1 MRALARR
8 PRPRTGTAAPSGV
21 RRPTLASVNTTS
33 HRPLRAAAG
42 ALLVAGLLAACGG
55 TAEPEAMVSAT
66 LHAQSD
72 ASSGASPSSDASSSS
87 DASPSSS
94 ASPSSGAS
102 PSAGA
107 ETFSYPGRT
116 GATALE
122 LLLEADPSAEV
133 TGEGENAFV
142 TAIGGRAADDS
153 KKEFWSL
160 SVDGE
165 PAQVGA
171 GTLETEDGQEITWT
185 IETY

>member
-1 MRALARR
+1 
-8 PRPRTGTAAPSGV
+8 
-21 RRPTLASVNTTS
+21 VNTTS
-33 HRPLRAAAG
+33 VRPLRALGAATA
-42 ALLVAGLLAACGG
+42 ALLLTGLLAACGG
-55 TAEPEAMVSAT
+55 DAAGPDPVVPAT
-66 LHAQSD
+66 LNAQSD
-72 ASSGASPSSDASSSS
+72 AASPSA
-87 DASPSSS
+87 S
-94 ASPSSGAS
+94 ASPSDDAS
-102 PSAGA
+102 S
-107 ETFSYPGRT
+107 
-116 GATALE
+116 
-122 LLLEADPSAEV
+122 SAEV

>member
-1 MRALARR
+1 
-8 PRPRTGTAAPSGV
+8 
-21 RRPTLASVNTTS
+21 VNTTS
-33 HRPLRAAAG
+33 VRPFRALGAATA
-42 ALLVAGLLAACGG
+42 ALLLAGLLAACGG
-55 TAEPEAMVSAT
+55 TAEPETMVSAT
-66 LHAQSD
+66 LTAPSD
-72 ASSGASPSSDASSSS
+72 AASATAAPSEGAGESD
-87 DASPSSS
+87 
-94 ASPSSGAS
+94 
-102 PSAGA
+102 GA

-133 TGEGENAFV
+133 SGEGENAFV

-153 KKEFWSL
+153 KQEFWAL

-185 IETY
+185 LETY

>member
-1 MRALARR
+1 M
-8 PRPRTGTAAPSGV
+8 
-21 RRPTLASVNTTS
+21 NTTS
-33 HRPLRAAAG
+33 RRTLRTVGPTAAA
-42 ALLVAGLLAACGG
+42 LFVAGLLAACGASAESG
-55 TAEPEAMVSAT
+55 TTVTAT
-66 LHAQSD
+66 LNAPSD
-72 ASSGASPSSDASSSS
+72 AA
-87 DASPSSS
+87 SSS
-94 ASPSSGAS
+94 ASPSVS
-102 PSAGA
+102 PSTSGSEAPSDGL
-107 ETFSYPGRT
+107 ETFSYAGRT

>member
-1 MRALARR
+1 M
-8 PRPRTGTAAPSGV
+8 
-21 RRPTLASVNTTS
+21 NTTS
-33 HRPLRAAAG
+33 RRPLRAFGSAAT
-42 ALLVAGLLAACGG
+42 ALFVAGLLAACGG
-55 TAEPEAMVSAT
+55 ASPEPEAPVSAT
-66 LHAQSD
+66 QSAPSD
-72 ASSGASPSSDASSSS
+72 AA
-87 DASPSSS
+87 SSS
-94 ASPSSGAS
+94 ASPSGSATAS
-102 PSAGA
+102 DGA
-107 ETFSYPGRT
+107 ETLTYPGRT

-133 TGEGENAFV
+133 TGKGENAFV

-185 IETY
+185 LETY

>member
-1 MRALARR
+1 VN
-8 PRPRTGTAAPSGV
+8 RTS
-21 RRPTLASVNTTS
+21 L
-33 HRPLRAAAG
+33 RPLRSAG
-42 ALLVAGLLAACGG
+42 SAVTALFVAGLLAACGG
-55 TAEPEAMVSAT
+55 TAEPEPMVSAT
-66 LHAQSD
+66 LSAPSD
-72 ASSGASPSSDASSSS
+72 AA
-87 DASPSSS
+87 SSS
-94 ASPSSGAS
+94 ASPSD
-102 PSAGA
+102 GA
-107 ETFSYPGRT
+107 ETLSYAGRT

-142 TAIGGRAADDS
+142 TAIGGRVADDS
-153 KKEFWSL
+153 KQEFWSL

>member
-1 MRALARR
+1 
-8 PRPRTGTAAPSGV
+8 
-21 RRPTLASVNTTS
+21 VNTTS
-33 HRPLRAAAG
+33 VRPLRALGAATA
-42 ALLVAGLLAACGG
+42 ALLLTALLAACGG
-55 TAEPEAMVSAT
+55 DAAGPDPVVPAT
-66 LHAQSD
+66 LNAQSD
-72 ASSGASPSSDASSSS
+72 AASPSASASSA
-87 DASPSSS
+87 DD
-94 ASPSSGAS
+94 AS

-107 ETFSYPGRT
+107 ETLSYAGRT

-142 TAIGGRAADDS
+142 TAIAGRAADDS

>member
-1 MRALARR
+1 M
-8 PRPRTGTAAPSGV
+8 T
-21 RRPTLASVNTTS
+21 
-33 HRPLRAAAG
+33 
-42 ALLVAGLLAACGG
+42 GLLAGCG
-55 TAEPEAMVSAT
+55 ADAQPETDQPAVSVP
-66 LHAQSD
+66 SD
-72 ASSGASPSSDASSSS
+72 AA
-87 DASPSSS
+87 SSS
-94 ASPSSGAS
+94 ASPSDSAS

-107 ETFSYPGRT
+107 DTFSYPGRT

-153 KKEFWSL
+153 ESEFWSL

>member
-1 MRALARR
+1 
-8 PRPRTGTAAPSGV
+8 
-21 RRPTLASVNTTS
+21 VNTIS
-33 HRPLRAAAG
+33 RRPLRSVVAAAA
-42 ALLVAGLLAACGG
+42 ALFLTGLLAGCGG
-55 TAEPEAMVSAT
+55 AAAEPEATTSAT
-66 LHAQSD
+66 TSAPSD
-72 ASSGASPSSDASSSS
+72 AASSS
-87 DASPSSS
+87 
-94 ASPSSGAS
+94 AS

-107 ETFSYPGRT
+107 ETFSYAGRT

-142 TAIGGRAADDS
+142 TAIGGRAADDAKS
-153 KKEFWSL
+153 EFWSL

>member
-1 MRALARR
+1 
-8 PRPRTGTAAPSGV
+8 
-21 RRPTLASVNTTS
+21 
-33 HRPLRAAAG
+33 
-42 ALLVAGLLAACGG
+42 
-55 TAEPEAMVSAT
+55 MVSAT
-66 LHAQSD
+66 LSAPSD
-72 ASSGASPSSDASSSS
+72 GA
-87 DASPSSS
+87 SSS
-94 ASPSSGAS
+94 ASPSE
-102 PSAGA
+102 GA

-142 TAIGGRAADDS
+142 TAIGGRVADDS
-153 KKEFWSL
+153 EKEFWSL

>member
-1 MRALARR
+1 MTGLLASC
-8 PRPRTGTAAPSGV
+8 GTAAQLDTTTQPAV
-21 RRPTLASVNTTS
+21 SV
-33 HRPLRAAAG
+33 P
-42 ALLVAGLLAACGG
+42 
-55 TAEPEAMVSAT
+55 
-66 LHAQSD
+66 SD
-72 ASSGASPSSDASSSS
+72 AASGAPSESPSS
-87 DASPSSS
+87 
-94 ASPSSGAS
+94 
-102 PSAGA
+102 SAGA

-153 KKEFWSL
+153 KNEFWSL

>member
-1 MRALARR
+1 MSGSASE
-8 PRPRTGTAAPSGV
+8 PRCGTAEPPGV
-21 RRPTLASVNTTS
+21 RRPTLASVNTTY
-33 HRPLRAAAG
+33 HRPLRAVAG
-42 ALLVAGLLAACGG
+42 ALFVAGLLAACGG
-55 TAEPEAMVSAT
+55 TAEPETMVSAR
-66 LHAQSD
+66 LSA
-72 ASSGASPSSDASSSS
+72 PSAGASSST
-87 DASPSSS
+87 SPSDS
-94 ASPSSGAS
+94 A

-153 KKEFWSL
+153 KSEFWSL
-160 SVDGE
+160 AVDGE

>member
-1 MRALARR
+1 
-8 PRPRTGTAAPSGV
+8 
-21 RRPTLASVNTTS
+21 VNTTS
-33 HRPLRAAAG
+33 VRPLRALGAATA
-42 ALLVAGLLAACGG
+42 ALLLTGLLAACGG
-55 TAEPEAMVSAT
+55 DAAGPDPVVPAT
-66 LHAQSD
+66 LNAQSD
-72 ASSGASPSSDASSSS
+72 A
-87 DASPSSS
+87 
-94 ASPSSGAS
+94 AS

-107 ETFSYPGRT
+107 SPSDDASSSAVAETLIYPGRT

>member
-1 MRALARR
+1 
-8 PRPRTGTAAPSGV
+8 
-21 RRPTLASVNTTS
+21 VNTTS
-33 HRPLRAAAG
+33 VRPLRALGAATA
-42 ALLVAGLLAACGG
+42 ALLLTGLLAACGG
-55 TAEPEAMVSAT
+55 DAAGPDPVVPAT
-66 LHAQSD
+66 LNAQSD
-72 ASSGASPSSDASSSS
+72 DASASPSTSASPSD
-87 DASPSSS
+87 DASPSD
-94 ASPSSGAS
+94 
-102 PSAGA
+102 GA
-107 ETFSYPGRT
+107 ETLSYAGRT

-153 KKEFWSL
+153 KSEFWSL

-185 IETY
+185 LETY

>member
-1 MRALARR
+1 M
-8 PRPRTGTAAPSGV
+8 
-21 RRPTLASVNTTS
+21 NTTS
-33 HRPLRAAAG
+33 VRPLRALGAAAA
-42 ALLVAGLLAACGG
+42 ALLLTGLLAACGG
-55 TAEPEAMVSAT
+55 DAAGPDPVVPAT
-66 LHAQSD
+66 LNAQSD
-72 ASSGASPSSDASSSS
+72 AASPSASAPSDDASK
-87 DASPSSS
+87 
-94 ASPSSGAS
+94 
-102 PSAGA
+102 SAGA
-107 ETFSYPGRT
+107 ETFSYAGRT